1 MLQAN
6 NETMIFEDCFNEFK
20 LSLSFGYSIPS
31 KIHLTLLVRSA
42 VQKIL
47 FFKSLPIYISFAQR
61 LYAQNFGVIS
71 NQNGKKI
78 DP

>member
-20 LSLSFGYSIPS
+20 LWSSFVYAIPS
-31 KIHLTLLVRSA
+31 KIHLSLLVRSA
-42 VQKIL
+42 VRKIL

-61 LYAQNFGVIS
+61 FYTKNFAAKS
-71 NQNGKKI
+71 
-78 DP
+78 